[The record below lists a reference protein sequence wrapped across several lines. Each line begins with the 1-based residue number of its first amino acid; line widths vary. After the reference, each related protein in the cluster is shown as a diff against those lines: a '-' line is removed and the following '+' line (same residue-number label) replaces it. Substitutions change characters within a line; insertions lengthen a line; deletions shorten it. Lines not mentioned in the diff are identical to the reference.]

1 MVETVQYGGARSK
14 EPPSCSRSVTRPTIH
29 DLVPWSQ
36 SGGMHEDVSEAG
48 LTETSVEQTPHH
60 TPGKPFLLQSINCP
74 NIVASAHDQSPAA
87 PGHAGTTTPLLGLQ
101 HSTPVSIRRV
111 PPRIEDYLLSSP
123 LMPRGNGGLCN
134 QAVVLREAAKIQQL
148 SPRTTTPT
156 HSSTTNAVRGGTR
169 AGPMM
174 RGDEKQAGQVVSK
187 DVCVHEKGGRC
198 NVHGEGAKLKWK
210 PVQTRQVGPGGKVIL
225 STKREYFY
233 KCDLDMTGQK
243 RMKQVGLENM
253 VKKTTTWPHVSHVA
267 NDTKQGDLGVL
278 GASKEGEDESAVQ
291 TTGPVLVDEN

>member
-1 MVETVQYGGARSK
+1 
-14 EPPSCSRSVTRPTIH
+14 
-29 DLVPWSQ
+29 
-36 SGGMHEDVSEAG
+36 
-48 LTETSVEQTPHH
+48 
-60 TPGKPFLLQSINCP
+60 
-74 NIVASAHDQSPAA
+74 
-87 PGHAGTTTPLLGLQ
+87 
-101 HSTPVSIRRV
+101 
-111 PPRIEDYLLSSP
+111 
-123 LMPRGNGGLCN
+123 
-134 QAVVLREAAKIQQL
+134 
-148 SPRTTTPT
+148 
-156 HSSTTNAVRGGTR
+156 
-169 AGPMM
+169 MM

-267 NDTKQGDLGVL
+267 NDTKQGDLSVL